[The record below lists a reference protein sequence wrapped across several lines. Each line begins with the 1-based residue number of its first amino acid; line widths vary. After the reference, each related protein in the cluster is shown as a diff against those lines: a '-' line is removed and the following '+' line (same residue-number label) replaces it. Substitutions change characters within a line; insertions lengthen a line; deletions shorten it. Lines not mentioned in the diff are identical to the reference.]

1 MLGEDIT
8 RWKRG
13 LLSSSSPVFMSVST
27 KGVYMP
33 KHVKSRPAKGSKK
46 QAVKLNGA
54 AVIDN
59 TEHGHGVQ
67 DAHTKCDPPN
77 PIGDKLVALAGV
89 LAVLTLSTIA
99 FIALHRWGIDD
110 SHSMNFLIFFTAA
123 VMPQQG

>member
-1 MLGEDIT
+1 MLVEDIT

-13 LLSSSSPVFMSVST
+13 LQSSSSPMFVPVST

-59 TEHGHGVQ
+59 TEHGHDVQ

-77 PIGDKLVALAGV
+77 QLGDKLVALVGV

-110 SHSMNFLIFFTAA
+110 SHSANFLILLAA
-123 VMPQQG
+123 TVVPQQG